1 VKAVKRIAIIGGTHG
16 NEKTG
21 AWLLKKFMKRPEL
34 VRREGFET
42 VLRISN
48 EKAVERCVRYIE
60 EDLNRRFN
68 PVELADPE
76 KNSYEALLA
85 KELNEEL
92 GPKGAE
98 KTAVDFIVDLHTTTS
113 AMGVTAILDSENA
126 LAWQAA
132 TYLKAHDP
140 DVRIFTWKGDTGE
153 SDFVHSIAP
162 AGFALEVGPIPQ
174 GVLRADIFEKTERA
188 VHHIL
193 DFFEKLN
200 AGTLEERAAEVEVYD
215 SVTLLDFPRDEE
227 GEIAGMVHP
236 ELQDHDYKE
245 LKKGDPLFMTLEGAV
260 IPYEGEEPLHA
271 VFVNEAA
278 YYEKGFAMALS
289 RKILKRLSWSDSV
302 APAGEASTALDEGNP

>member
-1 VKAVKRIAIIGGTHG
+1 VKKVKKIAIVGGTHG

-21 AWLLKKFMKRPEL
+21 AWLVRKLMKAPGSVQRK
-34 VRREGFET
+34 GFET
-42 VLRISN
+42 ILRISN
-48 EKAVERCVRYIE
+48 AKAVEKCVRYIE

-68 PVELADPE
+68 PAELADPG

-98 KTAVDFIVDLHTTTS
+98 KPAVDFILDLHTTTS
-113 AMGVTAILDSENA
+113 NMGVTAILDSRDE

-132 TYLKAHDP
+132 AYLQAHDP
-140 DVRIFTWKGDTGE
+140 NVRIFTWKGDTGE

-188 VHHIL
+188 VQHIL

-200 AGTLEERAAEVEVYD
+200 AGTLEKSDAELEVYD

-236 ELQDHDYKE
+236 ELQDQDYKL
-245 LKKGDPLFMTLEGAV
+245 LKKGDPLFITLEGET
-260 IPYEGEEPLHA
+260 IPYDQEEPLHA

-278 YYEKGFAMALS
+278 YYEKGFAMSLS
-289 RKILKRLSWSDSV
+289 RKVRKPL
-302 APAGEASTALDEGNP
+302 P